1 MIITF
6 VVACVKEV
14 FYVSNFNEEVSIKLL
29 GKLTLLMPVLEV
41 DLKQQLEI
49 KKIIDE
55 TLYDYEIITKC
66 KELTTSD
73 ILEKAR
79 LYIACKNLE
88 GLSKKTLK
96 NYFLFLEKLD
106 MFFNKPCST
115 INTMDLRMFLSA
127 YSKGKQASTVNGYIT
142 YLKNFFGWLQDEEYI
157 LKNPAKKLAF
167 TKVPKIIL
175 EGYQPDNLE
184 KLREACL
191 TEKEKAFFELLESTA
206 CRISEISNITLD
218 NINWND
224 KSIKVTGKGN
234 KQRIVYFSTKAKLH
248 MEEYLKTRKGESN
261 YFFLSCHAP
270 YQPIKTRAL
279 QLILKRIQKRS
290 EVEERVHCHKF
301 RRTQATY
308 LLNSGMSL
316 PGVQKILGHESPETT
331 QRYARLSEENIKNEY
346 KRLVT

>member
-1 MIITF
+1 MS
-6 VVACVKEV
+6 CL
-14 FYVSNFNEEVSIKLL
+14 SEELSIKLI
-29 GKLTLLMPVLEV
+29 GKLTLVIPNLEIDMKKQLEV
-41 DLKQQLEI
+41 KNIVDTI
-49 KKIIDE
+49 
-55 TLYDYEIITKC
+55 LYDYEITNKC
-66 KELTTSD
+66 KELTTGD
-73 ILEKAR
+73 ILEKAQ

-127 YSKGKQASTVNGYIT
+127 YGNGKQASTVNGYIT

-175 EGYQPDNLE
+175 EGYKPDNLE
-184 KLREACL
+184 KLRASCI
-191 TEKEKAFFELLESTA
+191 TIKEKAFFELLESTA
-206 CRISEISNITLD
+206 CRISEIAGLTID
-218 NINWND
+218 NINFSD
-224 KSIKVTGKGN
+224 KSMKVTGKGN
-234 KQRIVYFSTKAKLH
+234 KQRIVYFSTKAKLNI
-248 MEEYLKTRKGESN
+248 EKYIKERKGESN
-261 YFFLSCHAP
+261 HLFVSDHAP

-279 QLILKRIQKRS
+279 QLILKNIAKRS
-290 EVEERVHCHKF
+290 GVDERVHCHKF

-331 QRYARLSEENIKNEY
+331 QRYARLSDENLKNEF
-346 KRLVT
+346 KRIVT

>member
-1 MIITF
+1 
-6 VVACVKEV
+6 
-14 FYVSNFNEEVSIKLL
+14 
-29 GKLTLLMPVLEV
+29 
-41 DLKQQLEI
+41 
-49 KKIIDE
+49 
-55 TLYDYEIITKC
+55 
-66 KELTTSD
+66 
-73 ILEKAR
+73 
-79 LYIACKNLE
+79 
-88 GLSKKTLK
+88 
-96 NYFLFLEKLD
+96 

-115 INTMDLRMFLSA
+115 ISTMDLRMFLSA
-127 YSKGKQASTVNGYIT
+127 YGKGKKASTINGYIT

-157 LKNPAKKLAF
+157 IKNPARKLAF
-167 TKVPKIIL
+167 TKVPKLIL
-175 EGYQPDNLE
+175 QGYKADNLE

-218 NINWND
+218 NINWSD

-248 MEEYLKTRKGESN
+248 MEEYLRIRKGESN
-261 YFFLSCHAP
+261 YLFLSDHAP
-270 YQPIKTRAL
+270 YKPIKTRAL

-290 EVEERVHCHKF
+290 GVDERVHCHKF

-346 KRLVT
+346 KRLIT

>member
-1 MIITF
+1 ML
-6 VVACVKEV
+6 
-14 FYVSNFNEEVSIKLL
+14 NEELSIKLL
-29 GKLTLLMPVLEV
+29 GKLTLEFPSLEI
-41 DLKQQLEI
+41 DIRKQLNI

-55 TLYDYEIITKC
+55 VLYDYEITTKC
-66 KELTTSD
+66 TKLTTSD
-73 ILEKAR
+73 ILERAK
-79 LYIACKNLE
+79 LYIACKSLE

-96 NYFLFLEKLD
+96 NYSLFLNKLN

-115 INTMDLRMFLSA
+115 ISTMDLRMFLSA
-127 YSKGKQASTVNGYIT
+127 YGKGKKASTINGYIT

-157 LKNPAKKLAF
+157 IKNPARKLAF
-167 TKVPKIIL
+167 TKVPKLIL
-175 EGYQPDNLE
+175 QGYKADNLE

-218 NINWND
+218 NINWSD

-248 MEEYLKTRKGESN
+248 MEEYLRIRKGESN
-261 YFFLSCHAP
+261 YLFLSDHAP
-270 YQPIKTRAL
+270 YKPIKTRAL

-290 EVEERVHCHKF
+290 GVDERVHCHKF

-346 KRLVT
+346 KRLIT